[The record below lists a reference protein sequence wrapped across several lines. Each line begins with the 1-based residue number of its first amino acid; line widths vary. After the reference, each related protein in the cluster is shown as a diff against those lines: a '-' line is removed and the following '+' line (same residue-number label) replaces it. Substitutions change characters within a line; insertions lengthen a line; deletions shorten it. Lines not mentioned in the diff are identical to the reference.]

1 MVNLLKSVLIGLAAA
16 PLASAQVYQMLGGL
30 DPNTSIIGNY
40 YN

>member
-1 MVNLLKSVLIGLAAA
+1 MVNLLKSILTGLAVA
-16 PLASAQVYQMLGGL
+16 PLVSAQVYQMVGGL

>member
-1 MVNLLKSVLIGLAAA
+1 MVNLLTSVLTGLTIT

>member
-1 MVNLLKSVLIGLAAA
+1 MVNISKTVLLGLAAT

>member
-1 MVNLLKSVLIGLAAA
+1 MINLLTSILKGLAVM
-16 PLASAQVYQMLGGL
+16 PLAGAQVYQMVGGL